1 MLTLIKNRG
10 WNRIKAAVGYTHTCI
25 QLHVF
30 EHSEELGLYYLVFF
44 FFFPEKHTL
53 CTLGCTVEEP
63 QLL

>member
-25 QLHVF
+25 QLHMF
-30 EHSEELGLYYLVFF
+30 EHSEELGLYYFV